1 MKKKIISAL
10 MVGVMCVS
18 VFAFAGC
25 SSSGSGSSGD
35 TIKIGALGPYTGDTA
50 MYGVAAKNGIEL
62 AAEPVSYTHLDVYKR
77 QLLRELRAASITP

>member
-10 MVGVMCVS
+10 MVGVLCVS

-50 MYGVAAKNGIEL
+50 MS
-62 AAEPVSYTHLDVYKR
+62 VSYTHLDVYKR
-77 QLLRELRAASITP
+77 QEVTYGRK

>member
-62 AAEPVSYTHLDVYKR
+62 AAEPVSYTHLMNLKR
-77 QLLRELRAASITP
+77 YNI

>member
-10 MVGVMCVS
+10 MVGVLCVS

-50 MYGVAAKNGIEL
+50 MYGVAAKNGID
-62 AAEPVSYTHLDVYKR
+62 P
-77 QLLRELRAASITP
+77 LLQCRNKGRLRTGRSRL